1 LPSRWNLR
9 AAFSSAEY
17 ALHAFI
23 GTSLRLIAGG
33 QVESS
38 AARQA
43 PLKAAKIFQL
53 FSYENDNGQQE
64 HDLPLV

>member
-1 LPSRWNLR
+1 LRWNPR
-9 AAFSSAEY
+9 AAYSSGDY

-23 GTSLRLIAGG
+23 GTFLRLNAGE

-53 FSYENDNGQQE
+53 FSDENDNGQ
-64 HDLPLV
+64 